1 MCNLTMS
8 SEFRGG
14 INAGG
19 IVGEDPVSVDDQS
32 CFSVPGEHQE
42 EFEDVDQPPSD
53 GKL

>member
-19 IVGEDPVSVDDQS
+19 IACVDPVSVDDQS
-32 CFSVPGEHQE
+32 LLYSLVRQE
-42 EFEDVDQPPSD
+42 AFEDVDQPPSD